1 MSLDFYNE
9 LVSPVDD
16 LWFCSRCLN
25 ETTDEATTDE
35 ATTCEVTTGE
45 ATTDA
50 TTTDATT
57 TGEAATA
64 ELTSSTHMNLHCAY
78 LNASSVIN
86 NG

>member
-25 ETTDEATTDE
+25 ETTDEATT
-35 ATTCEVTTGE
+35 GE
-45 ATTDA
+45 A
-50 TTTDATT
+50 TTDATT

-64 ELTSSTHMNLHCAY
+64 ELTSNTHMNLHCTY

-86 NG
+86 KG

>member
-25 ETTDEATTDE
+25 ETTDEATT
-35 ATTCEVTTGE
+35 GE

-50 TTTDATT
+50 TTTGEAATA
-57 TGEAATA
+57 EAATA

-86 NG
+86 KG